1 MSPFQGFTVNPK
13 LENCFFQAQEGKYSE
28 ALEAAIAL
36 TAASQ
41 KDAGNIAYDTFESA
55 TRADVFMICETW
67 ADEASLKAHMA
78 APHFAKYVSALESLG
93 TLKLEQFDFP
103 KK

>member
-1 MSPFQGFTVNPK
+1 M
-13 LENCFFQAQEGKYSE
+13 LRLNCFFQAHEGKYAE

-41 KDAGNIAYDTFESA
+41 KDAGCVSYDVFESA
-55 TRADVFMICETW
+55 TRADIFMICETW
-67 ADEASLKAHMA
+67 TDADALKAHMA
-78 APHFAKYVSALESLG
+78 ADHFAQYVGQLKELG
-93 TLKLEQFDFP
+93 ELKLEQFDFP

>member
-1 MSPFQGFTVNPK
+1 M
-13 LENCFFQAQEGKYSE
+13 LRLNCFFQAHEGKYAE

-55 TRADVFMICETW
+55 TRPDVFMICETW

-78 APHFAKYVSALESLG
+78 APHFKLYVGKLEALGE
-93 TLKLEQFDFP
+93 LKLEQFEF